1 MVWKLFLM
9 NLISFICCSDTNLRN
24 KNFLV
29 NYISFLALLIVKQN
43 SGFDRKINQKLNFR
57 AKPFFYQHLWPTNW
71 WLSFLSAGCIILIIN
86 WKKHL
91 MVRWI
96 RTRTWLFSGLHD
108 PKPHT
113 DIIIQAFLIQSWAE
127 LRPVSERGF
136 SVTDSELCSF
146 KSSRNSGLFRI
157 NLHLKEITPSFCCSC
172 RLERKISPD

>member
-1 MVWKLFLM
+1 MTQIWGINTFWSIISHFWHCWLWSKIPDLIAKKIK
-9 NLISFICCSDTNLRN
+9 NLISEQSI
-24 KNFLV
+24 
-29 NYISFLALLIVKQN
+29 
-43 SGFDRKINQKLNFR
+43 
-57 AKPFFYQHLWPTNW
+57 
-71 WLSFLSAGCIILIIN
+71 FLSAFVIKKLMIVFPVSRLHHSN
-86 WKKHL
+86 YQLKKHL
-91 MVRWI
+91 MVSWI

-108 PKPHT
+108 PKAHT

-157 NLHLKEITPSFCCSC
+157 NLHLKEITPSFCYSR

>member
-1 MVWKLFLM
+1 M
-9 NLISFICCSDTNLRN
+9 NLISIICCSDTNLRN
-24 KNFLV
+24 KHFLV
-29 NYISFLALLIVKQN
+29 NYISFLTLLIVKQN

-57 AKPFFYQHLWPTNW
+57 ANF
-71 WLSFLSAGCIILIIN
+71 FLSAFVIKKLMIVFPVSRLHHSN
-86 WKKHL
+86 YQLKKHL
-91 MVRWI
+91 MVSWI

-108 PKPHT
+108 PKAHT

-127 LRPVSERGF
+127 LRPVSDRGF

-157 NLHLKEITPSFCCSC
+157 NLHLKEITPSFCYSC